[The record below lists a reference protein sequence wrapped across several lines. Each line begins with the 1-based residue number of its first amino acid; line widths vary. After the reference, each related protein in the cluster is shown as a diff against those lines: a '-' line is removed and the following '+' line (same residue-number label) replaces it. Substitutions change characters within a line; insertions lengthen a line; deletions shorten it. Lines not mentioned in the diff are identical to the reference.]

1 MAEEG
6 EVGLLA
12 EVSLKL
18 DLEDCI
24 LSLVINECPREN
36 SRILVSRILADI
48 GGAGIENINF
58 LLATINTNILKKS

>member
-1 MAEEG
+1 MAEKG

-24 LSLVINECPREN
+24 LSLVIDEAQE
-36 SRILVSRILADI
+36 RIED
-48 GGAGIENINF
+48 F
-58 LLATINTNILKKS
+58 

>member
-12 EVSLKL
+12 EVSLRP

-24 LSLVINECPREN
+24 LSLVIDECPSEN
-36 SRILVSRILADI
+36 LRLIVPVSIQD
-48 GGAGIENINF
+48 
-58 LLATINTNILKKS
+58 SS